1 MKQLINHHVHSTGSD
16 GKLSPEEVIKF
27 AISKKLNFICFT
39 DHYPYPPDHLEWG
52 KDFHSEK
59 YYNQIKELIEKY
71 KDKIEISFGAEFN
84 WVENREKWTDNE
96 IKKRHYDYVLGS
108 LHDLK
113 FNNKIYEITSS
124 KEKLAEAIKD
134 FSGIKDFAKEYY
146 RQMGLLIKSNL
157 FDAIGHFDV
166 IRMWSETLSKE
177 LEKEQWYKEE
187 VIKTLDL
194 AKEKKIVI
202 EINTGGWRRLCKEQ
216 YPSFWIL
223 IEMRKRNI
231 PITICIDSHYE
242 TEIDNGFHEAINL
255 AKKAGYKSIL
265 KFKNRKPIEIKI

>member
-1 MKQLINHHVHSTGSD
+1 
-16 GKLSPEEVIKF
+16 
-27 AISKKLNFICFT
+27 
-39 DHYPYPPDHLEWG
+39 
-52 KDFHSEK
+52 
-59 YYNQIKELIEKY
+59 
-71 KDKIEISFGAEFN
+71 
-84 WVENREKWTDNE
+84 
-96 IKKRHYDYVLGS
+96 
-108 LHDLK
+108 
-113 FNNKIYEITSS
+113 
-124 KEKLAEAIKD
+124 
-134 FSGIKDFAKEYY
+134 
-146 RQMGLLIKSNL
+146 MGLLIKSNL